1 MINGAHAILY
11 SDDADAT
18 RATLAKVLGT
28 RSVDAGGGWLIF
40 ALPPAEVAVHPAEEG
55 GRAELYLMTD
65 DVAATVAALGPKGSR
80 WPGRSATRAGACSR
94 PSPSREGSSWGS
106 TSRATR
112 PRRSR
117 AELSRQ
123 TRSHRSPPAPSTGL
137 QHPPWL
143 REATTSLQGALVNLI
158 HAPSQRAGDRRCNRE
173 WAVTCLSH
181 SAV

>member
-65 DVAATVAALGPKGSR
+65 DVAATVAALRAEGIEVARPVSDQG
-80 WPGRSATRAGACSR
+80 WGLLTAIALPGGV
-94 PSPSREGSSWGS
+94 ELGLYQ
-106 TSRATR
+106 RATR

-158 HAPSQRAGDRRCNRE
+158 HAPSQRAGDHRCNRE